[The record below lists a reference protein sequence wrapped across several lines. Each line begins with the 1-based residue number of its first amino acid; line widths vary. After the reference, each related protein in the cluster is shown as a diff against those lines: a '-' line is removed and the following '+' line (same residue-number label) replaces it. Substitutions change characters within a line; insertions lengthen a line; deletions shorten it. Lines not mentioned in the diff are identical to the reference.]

1 VRRRHRSPS
10 TGTLICEPEVDI
22 SRSHAVRL
30 CTRYMYAAPRT
41 LTCLEGSALRAQVP
55 WIELS
60 RPQVML
66 LKREHGQRASRAF
79 VGLQMACPGAHTCND
94 GWRQRQVRWYERGRR
109 LCGLERD
116 LPTPSSHPVCLC
128 VAQQQALD
136 CASLFKP
143 QRRLLYSSCGLQQRG
158 RSWKDTGPL
167 LGQPGRAWSRLAT
180 LVVPCARALC
190 VGPWAGSGQVE
201 SVQRPL
207 FASLWAAMRA
217 STGA

>member
-1 VRRRHRSPS
+1 
-10 TGTLICEPEVDI
+10 LICEPEVDI

-128 VAQQQALD
+128 VAQQQAVD
-136 CASLFKP
+136 YASLCKP
-143 QRRLLYSSCGLQQRG
+143 WWRLQRAAATWALAMGCGLVVGPARARVEPCGGHGYAVQARPVCVWWAGLTVCRG
-158 RSWKDTGPL
+158 RCWRGC
-167 LGQPGRAWSRLAT
+167 GH
-180 LVVPCARALC
+180 V
-190 VGPWAGSGQVE
+190 
-201 SVQRPL
+201 
-207 FASLWAAMRA
+207 
-217 STGA
+217 